1 MEKTTK
7 EAKNKKD
14 FPDMV
19 KAKLRASR
27 RRSVA
32 EKDMLQQG
40 PGGAMMDLAR
50 TVESK
55 KVLLV
60 IPPKLLDD
68 FEKMCAEESYAVVE
82 GIREAMRRMIWDK
95 RPDGW
100 ESPQQKQDDLTA
112 LEAFYRNLQKKE
124 VDTSTLLS
132 NQRNTL

>member
-7 EAKNKKD
+7 DAREREKKRI
-14 FPDMV
+14 V
-19 KAKLRASR
+19 KDIMLA
-27 RRSVA
+27 RRSRSA
-32 EKDMLQQG
+32 GRDMLQQG

-95 RPDGW
+95 RPEDYQ
-100 ESPQQKQDDLTA
+100 SPQQKKDDLKA
-112 LEAFYRNLQKKE
+112 LETFYLNLQMKK
-124 VDTSTLLS
+124 VDPSTLQS
-132 NQRNTL
+132 TDTL